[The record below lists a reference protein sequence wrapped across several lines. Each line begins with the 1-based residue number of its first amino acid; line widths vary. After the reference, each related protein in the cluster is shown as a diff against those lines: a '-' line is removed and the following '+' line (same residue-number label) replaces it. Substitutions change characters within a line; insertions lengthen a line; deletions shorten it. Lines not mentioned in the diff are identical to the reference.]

1 MRKRPAHGRPG
12 GPAEGSAWRPQP
24 KKRQSLSCSDL
35 QHDPRNM
42 LGFGTASVGGVG
54 PRAASRLSGKAR
66 EPLGDGLG
74 WSLMGLECVRGKSRD
89 PKRGR
94 SPAWLDQK
102 GLFCRSFWAL
112 VKVPFA
118 GHSGGHS
125 GGSAMG
131 TAPQDKT
138 NSHRVLRHRVSVWR
152 PPPQLSRPSVVCP
165 RRMGGWE
172 VREEGRRRGSG
183 SVSPGLCGLR
193 SLGQSSSTSA
203 TMGMAFS
210 ASRFSSGHFTAG
222 TGTHRW
228 PARILDPITPRH
240 VRVMPVTPRHA
251 PHDHQPK
258 KTTQ

>member
-152 PPPQLSRPSVVCP
+152 PPPPSCPGRPWSAP
-165 RRMGGWE
+165 GGW
-172 VREEGRRRGSG
+172 VGGR
-183 SVSPGLCGLR
+183 
-193 SLGQSSSTSA
+193 
-203 TMGMAFS
+203 
-210 ASRFSSGHFTAG
+210 
-222 TGTHRW
+222 
-228 PARILDPITPRH
+228 
-240 VRVMPVTPRHA
+240 
-251 PHDHQPK
+251 
-258 KTTQ
+258 